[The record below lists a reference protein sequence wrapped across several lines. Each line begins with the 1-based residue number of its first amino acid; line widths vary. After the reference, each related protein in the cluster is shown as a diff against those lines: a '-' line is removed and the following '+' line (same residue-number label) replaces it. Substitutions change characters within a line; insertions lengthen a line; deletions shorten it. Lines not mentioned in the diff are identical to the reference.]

1 MPSRKKNYVLLRG
14 VYSGTLIVASRAWY
28 EREEIAKGRR
38 WKLVTQSNDEA
49 VLNQMMKLGNPP
61 SGYEPDD
68 IDKWF
73 KGTNKC

>member
-14 VYSGTLIVASRAWY
+14 KLSGTLIVASRAWY
-28 EREEIAKGRR
+28 EREDITIGGR
-38 WKLVTQSNDEA
+38 WKLMHQSNDEA

-73 KGTNKC
+73 ER

>member
-38 WKLVTQSNDEA
+38 WKLMHQSDDET
-49 VLNQMMKLGNPP
+49 VLFQMAKLGNKP
-61 SGYEPDD
+61 SGYVPDD

-73 KGTNKC
+73 KGTNRC